1 MLEFFK
7 KGDEKV
13 EVTVTLDRPGQ
24 SYFPGDTV
32 SADISIEAKEPL
44 KIREA
49 RVALVARDMCL
60 YQDNAYAG
68 GDLAP
73 ATTNWSSF
81 DQEITRQTLMGAETI
96 GAGSVKT
103 FNFSATFPDEAAPTC
118 SKSAFIKLNWLIKVT
133 LDRPMAPD
141 INAEAEIEMGSVVP
155 DTTSPPGEYGQSN
168 EPEQAEMA
176 FYLPRKEWL
185 PGDTIEGELRL
196 TPKTDFDVTEVRLS
210 LAQVETV
217 FQGQGSQYKTKQ
229 EMQAAT
235 ELKLQE
241 SQALIFPFSF
251 TIPDDGQATA
261 NTGSGAITWALKGV
275 LARHMRPDTYIEEE
289 IFVYSHPQ
297 RGPQRD
303 S

>member
-1 MLEFFK
+1 
-7 KGDEKV
+7 
-13 EVTVTLDRPGQ
+13 
-24 SYFPGDTV
+24 
-32 SADISIEAKEPL
+32 
-44 KIREA
+44 
-49 RVALVARDMCL
+49 
-60 YQDNAYAG
+60 
-68 GDLAP
+68 
-73 ATTNWSSF
+73 
-81 DQEITRQTLMGAETI
+81 
-96 GAGSVKT
+96 
-103 FNFSATFPDEAAPTC
+103 
-118 SKSAFIKLNWLIKVT
+118 
-133 LDRPMAPD
+133 
-141 INAEAEIEMGSVVP
+141 
-155 DTTSPPGEYGQSN
+155 
-168 EPEQAEMA
+168 MA